1 MKKDNDKGRKE
12 GRQEGRKGKR
22 EGGKKGGRE
31 EGKNNVKKWGLFTKL
46 KSPGVHN
53 SLLEEGHHLESREK
67 GKTHFVNRFPLSDL
81 VSSHMDTGI

>member
-1 MKKDNDKGRKE
+1 MIKEGRREGRKE
-12 GRQEGRKGKR
+12 GKEKGR
-22 EGGKKGGRE
+22 EGKKE
-31 EGKNNVKKWGLFTKL
+31 EERKEKKNVKKWGLFTKL